1 MSIRKKGQRWEVRV
15 RIGSG
20 QRFERTLPRGA
31 TRDDAR
37 ALETQVRRASID
49 AAAGRKPKHL
59 IDEVVEQYVNTIAK
73 NLKSYKK
80 ELQYRIKILRG
91 YTDGKPLDDL
101 VTIAERI
108 KAEGQR
114 VGLAPPS
121 INRYISI
128 LRRWGNLAERWGMTD
143 LPLGRRIKLLPER
156 SERHIYLT
164 PEQVGILAGKT
175 DPITADMIRFACLS
189 GLRLG
194 EMLNLQKTQIR
205 DGLLILDA
213 NTKGGRPRGIP
224 LPPEAIQI
232 AESRLPWGLSKDQLS
247 ARWTKARETAGL
259 EHIHWHDLRHT
270 YASWLV
276 QADQPLTVIRDLL
289 GHSSL
294 AVTNRYS
301 HLAPAHLVSAV
312 GFLPSLGGKVGETK
326 PIPRKKKAA

>member
-1 MSIRKKGQRWEVRV
+1 MSIRQKGQRWEVRV

-37 ALETQVRRASID
+37 ALEAKIRRSVID
-49 AAAGRKPKHL
+49 SAAGRRPKYL
-59 IDEVVEQYVNTIAK
+59 IDDVVEQYIKTIAV

-80 ELQYRIKILRG
+80 ELQYRVKILRG
-91 YTDGKPLDDL
+91 YTDGKPLDEI

-108 KAEGQR
+108 KAEGHKI
-114 VGLAPPS
+114 GLSPSS
-121 INRYISI
+121 INRYVSV

-156 SERHIYLT
+156 SERHVYLT
-164 PEQVGILAGKT
+164 IEQVGKITDKT
-175 DPITADMIRFACLS
+175 DDLTADMIRFAALS

-232 AESRLPWGLSKDQLS
+232 AERRLPWGVSRDQLS
-247 ARWTKARETAGL
+247 NRWTKARTAAGMV
-259 EHIHWHDLRHT
+259 HVHWHDLRHT

-276 QADQPLTVIRDLL
+276 QAGQPLTAIRDLL

-301 HLAPAHLVSAV
+301 HLAPAHLLSAV
-312 GFLPSLGGKVGETK
+312 SFLPQLGGMVGENRPLPK
-326 PIPRKKKAA
+326 KKKAA